1 MTENQKRRTLFTLFE
16 NGSLVKEQEIVHHFK
31 TNVFRH
37 SISVARLSLRIAGAF
52 RIKVDENDLLLGALL
67 HDYFLYD
74 WHEKK
79 AHHKL
84 HGFTHAKIA
93 ADNARRDYNIDDKV
107 YNIIYSHMF
116 PLNLTHI
123 PKSKEAWIVSIAD
136 KIVAIKEQSKVL
148 RCFFS
153 YQGNLEKKKKLCK

>member
-37 SISVARLSLRIAGAF
+37 SISVARLSLRISDAF
-52 RIKVDENDLLLGALL
+52 HIKVDENDLLLGALL

-79 AHHKL
+79 AYHKL

-148 RCFFS
+148 RYFFS
-153 YQGNLEKKKKLCK
+153 YQGNPDKKKKFFK